1 MEENNEELNS
11 KINELH
17 TAFEKSQTDLMEKLE
32 KYIEDDKYEK
42 EFETLRQLCKKIM
55 DLYQLNKKEIEKIS
69 LKQKEN
75 DTIVEEKLTDFLNNE
90 QFVKNIINDNSKT
103 TKLEAR
109 VDNLEKEVIED
120 RKTNRLEFGKTNKK
134 CDKEIKDLI
143 EQFNEAMQQMKDSL
157 ERENREQTEKIN
169 EQQQNETKQFENL
182 MSQINDAFVK
192 IQEEIDEHK

>member
-90 QFVKNIINDNSKT
+90 QFVKNIIK
-103 TKLEAR
+103 
-109 VDNLEKEVIED
+109 
-120 RKTNRLEFGKTNKK
+120 
-134 CDKEIKDLI
+134 
-143 EQFNEAMQQMKDSL
+143 
-157 ERENREQTEKIN
+157 
-169 EQQQNETKQFENL
+169 
-182 MSQINDAFVK
+182 
-192 IQEEIDEHK
+192 